1 MAVRIGSTGLF
12 AMLLGCAEVAGI
24 IGIVGCASPR
34 LRLDAQAEPDGT
46 SFQAAYTRWTRD
58 GSVVSRQEFDTTL
71 LVSATLRSRAFQRA
85 YTDRYLKVYR
95 VNDPVERT
103 RIEQTELALPDTGLH
118 FWVRTASHQDKLND
132 LTPAKG
138 RWRIALITNGQG
150 PSDQPATADSEVL
163 PDEITP
169 VTRGDAVEV
178 ALFDQPPDP
187 YRRVWHLRFPP
198 LKPANAV
205 EGAPLPST
213 PRKLTL
219 RFAGPEGKTDL
230 VWLVE

>member
-1 MAVRIGSTGLF
+1 MAVRIGSTGLL
-12 AMLLGCAEVAGI
+12 ATLLSCAELASI

-58 GSVVSRQEFDTTL
+58 GSVVSKYEFDTTL
-71 LVSATLRSRAFQRA
+71 IVSATLRSRAFQRA
-85 YTDRYLKVYR
+85 YTDRYLKVYQ
-95 VNDPVERT
+95 VNDPAERA

-118 FWVRTASHQDKLND
+118 FWVRTASHQDKVND

-138 RWRIALITNGQG
+138 RWRVALVV
-150 PSDQPATADSEVL
+150 PSDQAGAEGSEVL
-163 PDEITP
+163 PDEVTA
-169 VTRGDAVEV
+169 VTRGESVET
-178 ALFDQPPDP
+178 ALFDQLPDV
-187 YRRVWHLRFPP
+187 YRRVWHVRFPP
-198 LKPANAV
+198 LKPSVAGV
-205 EGAPLPST
+205 GVPSA

-219 RFAGPEGKTDL
+219 RFAGPDGKTDL